1 MKHMEMKWWTSEK
14 TFSFYEILATEVKG
28 SAGFRREGLE
38 LFLQG
43 ALLIDLSACKANF
56 STVRAFWCCSLVQKG
71 GKCGL
76 LAEQLFSVWM
86 DRR

>member
-1 MKHMEMKWWTSEK
+1 MKHTEMKLWTSEK
-14 TFSFYEILATEVKG
+14 TFSLYEILATEVKE
-28 SAGFRREGLE
+28 SAGFRRQSLE

-43 ALLIDLSACKANF
+43 ALLSDLSACKANF
-56 STVRAFWCCSLVQKG
+56 GTVRAFWCCSLVQKG

-76 LAEQLFSVWM
+76 LAVQLFSVWM